1 MEMYLQEFDSSNL
14 FFEISGRGE
23 HQSVVLAET
32 KLEIDIINVT
42 TIRSVFDPKDVGYF
56 DVE

>member
-1 MEMYLQEFDSSNL
+1 MEIYLQEFNSSNL

-23 HQSVVLAET
+23 HQRIVLEET

-42 TIRSVFDPKDVGYF
+42 TIRSVFDPKEVGYY
-56 DVE
+56 DV